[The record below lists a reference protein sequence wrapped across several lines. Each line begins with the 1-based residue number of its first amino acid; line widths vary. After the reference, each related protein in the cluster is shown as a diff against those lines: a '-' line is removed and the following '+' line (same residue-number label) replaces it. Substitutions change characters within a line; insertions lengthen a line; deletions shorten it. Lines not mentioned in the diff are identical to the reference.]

1 MTRGISEKT
10 STGIYCYQCNS
21 DTCYNT
27 PDFMLKV
34 FSLQLPSSVCG
45 IRRTWWITHSPPVFS
60 ALRLL
65 TGMIMIMRAAAPGCG
80 LSLFLY
86 VRRGIIDYS
95 SLSPDRTPS
104 HVIYVWLRVSV
115 HTLLMGDNNA
125 ACKANKKL
133 RQSILG
139 RPATPSR
146 RNRRRML
153 GD

>member
-1 MTRGISEKT
+1 MESVKRHRLGFIVINATLTRAT
-10 STGIYCYQCNS
+10 TRPTLC
-21 DTCYNT
+21 
-27 PDFMLKV
+27 LKSSV
-34 FSLQLPSSVCG
+34 FSYRPQFAVSVG
-45 IRRTWWITHSPPVFS
+45 PGASRIQPPVFS

-65 TGMIMIMRAAAPGCG
+65 TGTIMIMRAAAPGCG

-115 HTLLMGDNNA
+115 HTLLMGDNNM

>member
-1 MTRGISEKT
+1 MESVKRHPLGFIVINATLTRAT
-10 STGIYCYQCNS
+10 TRPTLC
-21 DTCYNT
+21 
-27 PDFMLKV
+27 LKSSV
-34 FSLQLPSSVCG
+34 FSYRPQFAVSVG
-45 IRRTWWITHSPPVFS
+45 PGASRIHPVFS

-65 TGMIMIMRAAAPGCG
+65 TGTIMIMRAAAPGCG

-86 VRRGIIDYS
+86 VRRGVIDYS

-115 HTLLMGDNNA
+115 HTLLMGDNNT

>member
-1 MTRGISEKT
+1 MESVKRHPLGFIVINATPTRAT
-10 STGIYCYQCNS
+10 TRPTLC
-21 DTCYNT
+21 
-27 PDFMLKV
+27 LKSSV
-34 FSLQLPSSVCG
+34 FSYRPQFAVSVG
-45 IRRTWWITHSPPVFS
+45 PGASRIHPPVFS

-65 TGMIMIMRAAAPGCG
+65 TGTIMIMRAATLGCG

-86 VRRGIIDYS
+86 VRRGVIDYS

-115 HTLLMGDNNA
+115 HTLLMGDNNT

>member
-1 MTRGISEKT
+1 MESVKRHRLGFIVINATLTRATKRPT
-10 STGIYCYQCNS
+10 LC
-21 DTCYNT
+21 
-27 PDFMLKV
+27 LKSSV
-34 FSLQLPSSVCG
+34 FSYRPQFAVSVG
-45 IRRTWWITHSPPVFS
+45 PGASRIQPPVFS

-65 TGMIMIMRAAAPGCG
+65 TGTIMIMRAAAPGCG

-86 VRRGIIDYS
+86 VRRGVIDYS

-115 HTLLMGDNNA
+115 HTLLMGDNNT

>member
-1 MTRGISEKT
+1 MESVKRHPLGFIVINATPTRATKCPT
-10 STGIYCYQCNS
+10 LC
-21 DTCYNT
+21 
-27 PDFMLKV
+27 LKSSV
-34 FSLQLPSSVCG
+34 FSYRPQFAVSVG
-45 IRRTWWITHSPPVFS
+45 PGASRIHPPVFS

-65 TGMIMIMRAAAPGCG
+65 TGTIMIMRAAAPGCG

-86 VRRGIIDYS
+86 VRRGVIDYS

-115 HTLLMGDNNA
+115 HTLLMGDNNM

-146 RNRRRML
+146 CNRRRML

>member
-1 MTRGISEKT
+1 MESVKRHRLGFIVINATLTRAT
-10 STGIYCYQCNS
+10 TRPTLC
-21 DTCYNT
+21 
-27 PDFMLKV
+27 LKSSV
-34 FSLQLPSSVCG
+34 FSYRPQFAVSVG
-45 IRRTWWITHSPPVFS
+45 PGASRIQPPVFS

-65 TGMIMIMRAAAPGCG
+65 TGTIMIMRAAAPGCG

-115 HTLLMGDNNA
+115 HTLLMGDNNT

>member
-1 MTRGISEKT
+1 MESVKRHPLGFIVINATLTRAT
-10 STGIYCYQCNS
+10 TRPTLC
-21 DTCYNT
+21 
-27 PDFMLKV
+27 LKSSV
-34 FSLQLPSSVCG
+34 FSYRPQFAVSVG
-45 IRRTWWITHSPPVFS
+45 PGASRIQPPVFS

-65 TGMIMIMRAAAPGCG
+65 TGTIMTMRAAAPGCG

-104 HVIYVWLRVSV
+104 HVIYVWLQVSV
-115 HTLLMGDNNA
+115 HTLLMGDNNT